1 MTNSHCL
8 FNSGKKTMLKIFNCD
23 FHIHTCLSPCA
34 DLDMHPQA
42 LVEKALEARLDLIA
56 ICDHNSSE
64 NVPFVMN
71 AARGKN
77 LNVLAGME
85 ITTSEEVHILAIFD
99 SLDNLAKIQKLVYRH
114 LTGENDERR
123 FGVQAI
129 VNENGEVEGINQKLL
144 IGATDLSLD
153 KLINHIHELD
163 GLAIA
168 AHIDRESF
176 SVLGQLGFIDEKTKF
191 DALEIT
197 PATGIEKARIK
208 YRELSNYSFIVSSDA
223 HFLNDIGTAKTRII
237 LQEGSVAELK
247 MAFAGQNGRYILE

>member
-1 MTNSHCL
+1 
-8 FNSGKKTMLKIFNCD
+8 MLKIFNCD

-34 DLDMHPQA
+34 ELDMHPQA
-42 LVEKALEARLDLIA
+42 LVEKALEAKLDLVA

-71 AARGKN
+71 AARDKN
-77 LNVLAGME
+77 LIVLPGME
-85 ITTSEEVHILAIFD
+85 ISTSEEVHILAIFD
-99 SLDNLAKIQKLVYRH
+99 CLDNLAALQKLVYRH
-114 LTGENDERR
+114 LDGENDERL

-129 VNENGEVEGINQKLL
+129 VNENGEVEGINDKLL

-153 KLINHIHELD
+153 KLITHIHQLN

-176 SVLGQLGFIDEKTKF
+176 SVLSQLGFIDEKIKF

-197 PATGIEKARIK
+197 AATGIATGRI
-208 YRELSNYSFIVSSDA
+208 N
-223 HFLNDIGTAKTRII
+223 IG
-237 LQEGSVAELK
+237 
-247 MAFAGQNGRYILE
+247 N